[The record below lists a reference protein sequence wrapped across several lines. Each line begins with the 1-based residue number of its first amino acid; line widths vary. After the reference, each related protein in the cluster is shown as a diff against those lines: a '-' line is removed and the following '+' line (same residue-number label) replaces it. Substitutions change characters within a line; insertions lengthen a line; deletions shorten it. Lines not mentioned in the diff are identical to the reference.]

1 MPPMIAAGVVKGHPR
16 GNSHLLMM
24 VMCSPVS
31 DNPVKYLPSITQ
43 VRKGCRTEMSLGQQM
58 LGVLVLPKPPVPSQM
73 ALTDGI
79 GCMSSCRGSGIS

>member
-1 MPPMIAAGVVKGHPR
+1 MPAMITAGVVKGHPR

-43 VRKGCRTEMSLGQQM
+43 VRKGCCTEMSLGQQT
-58 LGVLVLPKPPVPSQM
+58 LGVWYSQILQCPSQM

-79 GCMSSCRGSGIS
+79 GCMSSYRGSGIS

>member
-1 MPPMIAAGVVKGHPR
+1 MPPMITAGVVKGHPH

-43 VRKGCRTEMSLGQQM
+43 VRKGCCTEMSLGQQT
-58 LGVLVLPKPPVPSQM
+58 LGVLVLPNPPVPQS
-73 ALTDGI
+73 DGI
-79 GCMSSCRGSGIS
+79 DRWYWLHVQL